1 MKILEMSHYLPHTA
15 EEYTSCWEGVA
26 LGGFDCIVQ
35 IPKSKWDIDLYFDP
49 DPGNRDDFVMYT
61 RHMGVLEDQ
70 GTMSSAELLA
80 FGLSQEDPR
89 QTLLLRSVQDCF
101 GQSGL
106 SKEELRNQSMGF
118 FCGLSGNEMYH
129 KLVSGDLKSIG
140 RAAQGLMSNAA
151 NVNRLA
157 WYYATRGPS
166 ICVDTEESSGAAAM
180 DTALNYQREDRCSK
194 AIVCSTHLIQ
204 HPVSL
209 IVCCAMGQLSTTTRG
224 RAFDESADGVMRS
237 EGSVALFLEVFGRR
251 KVDDFEFGFPEDP
264 EDELEEED
272 LTTARAIVAGS
283 ALNSRG
289 QSSSLTT
296 PSGPAMRDLIHSALK
311 DSKSPACIIDA
322 VEVSA
327 GGSPLMDA
335 VELGVLRTTLQRG
348 ERNKVLS
355 SFKSVIGE
363 SGPPSGLAALVRA
376 CLTVQKAVHGP
387 QLHLRQLCSLGAVE
401 DEEEDVELPPLL
413 ATEALPS
420 SSLQQTLGI
429 SSFGNSGT
437 NVQMVLMGSSP
448 QPQDTLQ
455 KGTELRWFPATL
467 PETTETSYHVIGS
480 FNCWEEPLKMEV
492 ESKGVY
498 GFTMVLGENR
508 WETFQIWEDGDP
520 DKVLHPGSHWADM
533 EASVLGPSRQAVCGR
548 YATWRISG
556 KPTKVRLL
564 NEDQAQEMGV
574 GTCAEEMLSYAGDV
588 EIRMLTAFPG
598 DYMPEGG
605 EIPVVDQ
612 DEQLLGMPGDRYR
625 VLLRL
630 GGKYR
635 RVEWRKL
642 TTTVPQALRA
652 SSYYIAGDFNFWE
665 FQPMQEEEA
674 SAGSKARSFFTEVK
688 LRSSEDVFQVVR
700 NKDWDQAFYPQA
712 DTQNLRGPDGYGVA
726 KGWRLPGK
734 AGDVFRIHFRRTL
747 PSSGVD
753 DKSVSWSLQPPSA
766 SPSQELALQ
775 HSYCIVGSWS
785 SFVSKDSMTFDQ
797 AKSTWLAEV
806 QVGQSG
812 MEFFQILLNGNWLAA
827 VYPNSYEAD
836 FRRNGH
842 VVLGPDSR
850 GGRSYWCLQ
859 DGLEPGDR
867 VQVMLEVDAV
877 SMPKAV
883 RWQKAS

>member
-1 MKILEMSHYLPHTA
+1 
-15 EEYTSCWEGVA
+15 
-26 LGGFDCIVQ
+26 
-35 IPKSKWDIDLYFDP
+35 
-49 DPGNRDDFVMYT
+49 
-61 RHMGVLEDQ
+61 
-70 GTMSSAELLA
+70 
-80 FGLSQEDPR
+80 
-89 QTLLLRSVQDCF
+89 
-101 GQSGL
+101 
-106 SKEELRNQSMGF
+106 
-118 FCGLSGNEMYH
+118 
-129 KLVSGDLKSIG
+129 
-140 RAAQGLMSNAA
+140 
-151 NVNRLA
+151 
-157 WYYATRGPS
+157 
-166 ICVDTEESSGAAAM
+166 
-180 DTALNYQREDRCSK
+180 
-194 AIVCSTHLIQ
+194 
-204 HPVSL
+204 
-209 IVCCAMGQLSTTTRG
+209 
-224 RAFDESADGVMRS
+224 
-237 EGSVALFLEVFGRR
+237 
-251 KVDDFEFGFPEDP
+251 
-264 EDELEEED
+264 
-272 LTTARAIVAGS
+272 
-283 ALNSRG
+283 
-289 QSSSLTT
+289 
-296 PSGPAMRDLIHSALK
+296 
-311 DSKSPACIIDA
+311 
-322 VEVSA
+322 
-327 GGSPLMDA
+327 
-335 VELGVLRTTLQRG
+335 
-348 ERNKVLS
+348 
-355 SFKSVIGE
+355 
-363 SGPPSGLAALVRA
+363 
-376 CLTVQKAVHGP
+376 
-387 QLHLRQLCSLGAVE
+387 
-401 DEEEDVELPPLL
+401 
-413 ATEALPS
+413 
-420 SSLQQTLGI
+420 
-429 SSFGNSGT
+429 
-437 NVQMVLMGSSP
+437 
-448 QPQDTLQ
+448 
-455 KGTELRWFPATL
+455 
-467 PETTETSYHVIGS
+467 
-480 FNCWEEPLKMEV
+480 MEV

-564 NEDQAQEMGV
+564 NEDQAQEMG
-574 GTCAEEMLSYAGDV
+574 EMLSYAGDV

-612 DEQLLGMPGDRYR
+612 DEQLLGMPGDRNACR
-625 VLLRL
+625 VFL
-630 GGKYR
+630 
-635 RVEWRKL
+635 
-642 TTTVPQALRA
+642 A
-652 SSYYIAGDFNFWE
+652 S
-665 FQPMQEEEA
+665 EEA

-734 AGDVFRIHFRRTL
+734 AAGDVFRIHFRRTL

-836 FRRNGH
+836 CDRFVRPCAAAPREADFRRNGH